1 MSELQIWLIAL
12 GATAIVLLFG
22 FNWWQDRRIRKR
34 MQAHLPVVDQDPL
47 LADMASA
54 DTRREPGLASEPY
67 LSGLGPAGE
76 AGDAAEVDDMEE
88 PDPSC
93 EVVIELSFANPVSGE
108 QMLAAFQSLRSAGRK
123 PLRIFFQDVEGHSS
137 RRILPGSQYVSS
149 QVAVLLANRSG
160 ALTDIE
166 WSQVWNKIQSI
177 ADHLEATV
185 EGPDLQ
191 TVLDMAARLDDT
203 CAALDT
209 QVGLT
214 LLLTAMRPVGEITAI
229 AKAIGFVPDQGRF
242 LWLGDHGLP
251 CFTLSR
257 ADAESFDAGMASV
270 DRLALLL
277 DVPCCPADDHAF
289 SRMVEVG
296 AELARRLGAE
306 LVDDSGRPMQPG
318 SEVVID
324 ERLQALFGQLE
335 SAGLRAGSLRA
346 RRVFS

>member
-12 GATAIVLLFG
+12 GAAVIVLLFG

-47 LADMASA
+47 LADMASE

-67 LSGLGPAGE
+67 LSGIGLAG
-76 AGDAAEVDDMEE
+76 GDGSPGVADEDE

-93 EVVIELSFANPVSGE
+93 EVVIELSFAHPVSGE
-108 QMLAAFQSLRSAGRK
+108 QLLSAIQPLRSAGRK
-123 PLRIFFQDVEGHSS
+123 PLRVFAQDAEGHCS
-137 RRILPGSQYVSS
+137 RRIRHDAQYVSV

-166 WSQVWNKIQSI
+166 WSQVWNKLQSI
-177 ADHLEATV
+177 AEHLEATV

-191 TVLDMAARLDDT
+191 TVLDMASRLDDT

-214 LLLTAMRPVGEITAI
+214 LLLNSMRPVGEITAV
-229 AKAIGFVPDQGRF
+229 AKAIGFVPEMGRF
-242 LWLGDHGLP
+242 VWLGDHGLP

-270 DRLALLL
+270 DRLAMLL
-277 DVPCCPADDHAF
+277 DVPCCPADERAF
-289 SRMVEVG
+289 SRMVEV
-296 AELARRLGAE
+296 ATELARRLGAE

-318 SEVVID
+318 SEAMID

-335 SAGLRAGSLRA
+335 SAGLRAGSVRA

>member
-12 GATAIVLLFG
+12 GAAAIVLLFG

-34 MQAHLPVVDQDPL
+34 MQAHLPVVEQDPL

-67 LSGLGPAGE
+67 LSGFGSNGAE
-76 AGDAAEVDDMEE
+76 ADASAVDDDE

-108 QMLAAFQSLRSAGRK
+108 QLLSALHPLRSAGRK
-123 PLRIFFQDVEGHSS
+123 PLRIFAQDAEGHCT
-137 RRILPGSQYVSS
+137 RRIRPDAQYVSM

-166 WSQVWNKIQSI
+166 WSQVWNKAQSI

-191 TVLDMAARLDDT
+191 SVLDMAAKLDDT

-214 LLLTAMRPVGEITAI
+214 LLLNAMRPVGEITAT
-229 AKAIGFVPDQGRF
+229 AKAIGFVADQGRF

-277 DVPCCPADDHAF
+277 DVPCCPSDDRAF

-296 AELARRLGAE
+296 NELARRLGAE

-318 SEVVID
+318 SELMID
-324 ERLQALFGQLE
+324 ERLQALFSQLE
-335 SAGLRAGSLRA
+335 SAGLRAGSVRA

>member
-12 GATAIVLLFG
+12 GAAAIVLLFG

-67 LSGLGPAGE
+67 LSGLGSSSTE
-76 AGDAAEVDDMEE
+76 GDPGLAEDDE

-93 EVVIELSFANPVSGE
+93 EVVIELVFANPVTGE
-108 QMLAAFQSLRSAGRK
+108 QLLSAIHSLRSAGRK
-123 PLRIFFQDVEGHSS
+123 PLRVFAQDTEGHCS
-137 RRILPGSQYVSS
+137 RRIRPDAQYVSV

-166 WSQVWNKIQSI
+166 WSQVWNKLQSI

-185 EGPDLQ
+185 EGPDQQ
-191 TVLDMAARLDDT
+191 TVLDLASKLDDT

-214 LLLTAMRPVGEITAI
+214 LLLNAMRPVGEITAV
-229 AKAIGFVPDQGRF
+229 AKAIGFVPDMGRF
-242 LWLGDHGLP
+242 VWLGDHGLP

-257 ADAESFDAGMASV
+257 ADGESFDAGMASV

-277 DVPCCPADDHAF
+277 DVPCCPADERAF
-289 SRMVEVG
+289 SRMVEV
-296 AELARRLGAE
+296 ATELARRLGAE

-318 SEVVID
+318 SEAMID

-335 SAGLRAGSLRA
+335 SAGLRAGSVRA

>member
-12 GATAIVLLFG
+12 GASFIVLLLG

-67 LSGLGPAGE
+67 LSGFGPSLSDSGSATIE
-76 AGDAAEVDDMEE
+76 EEE

-93 EVVIELSFANPVSGE
+93 EVVIELVFANPIAGE
-108 QMLAAFQSLRSAGRK
+108 QLLSAIHPLRSAGRK
-123 PLRIFFQDVEGHSS
+123 PVRVFAQDTEGHCS
-137 RRILPGSQYVSS
+137 RRILADAHYTSM

-166 WSQVWNKIQSI
+166 WSQVWNKTQSI
-177 ADHLEATV
+177 ADQLEATV
-185 EGPDLQ
+185 EGPNQQ
-191 TVLDMAARLDDT
+191 TVLDLAAKLDDT

-209 QVGLT
+209 QVGLN
-214 LLLTAMRPVGEITAI
+214 LLLPSMRPVGDITAV
-229 AKAIGFVPDQGRF
+229 AKAIGFVPDHGRF
-242 LWLGDHGLP
+242 VWLGDHGLP

-270 DRLALLL
+270 DRLSLLL
-277 DVPCCPADDHAF
+277 DVPCCPADDRAF
-289 SRMVEVG
+289 SRMVEV
-296 AELARRLGAE
+296 ATELAGRLGAD
-306 LVDDSGRPMQPG
+306 LLDDSGRPMQSG
-318 SEVVID
+318 SEGVID

-335 SAGLRAGSLRA
+335 AAGLRAGSVRA

>member
-12 GATAIVLLFG
+12 GAAVIVLLFG

-67 LSGLGPAGE
+67 LSGFAASGDSGE
-76 AGDAAEVDDMEE
+76 SDAADGGDE

-93 EVVIELSFANPVSGE
+93 EVVIELSFANPISGE
-108 QMLAAFQSLRSAGRK
+108 QLLTAFQSLRSAGRK
-123 PLRIFFQDVEGHSS
+123 PLRIFAQDADGHCS
-137 RRILPGSQYVSS
+137 RRISPAAQYVSV

-166 WSQVWNKIQSI
+166 WSQVWNKVQSI

-191 TVLDMAARLDDT
+191 TALDMAAKLDDT

-214 LLLTAMRPVGEITAI
+214 LLLNSMRPVGEITA
-229 AKAIGFVPDQGRF
+229 AATAIGFVADQGRF

-277 DVPCCPADDHAF
+277 DVPCCPADDRAF

-296 AELARRLGAE
+296 SELARRLGAE

-318 SEVVID
+318 SEAMID

>member
-1 MSELQIWLIAL
+1 MSELQMWLIAL
-12 GATAIVLLFG
+12 GAAAIVLLFG

-34 MQAHLPVVDQDPL
+34 MQAHLPVVDHDPL

-67 LSGLGPAGE
+67 LSGLASVS
-76 AGDAAEVDDMEE
+76 GDVDSGLAQDDE

-93 EVVIELSFANPVSGE
+93 EVVIELTFAHPVAGE
-108 QMLAAFQSLRSAGRK
+108 QLLSAIHPLRSAGRK
-123 PLRIFFQDVEGHSS
+123 PLRVFAQDTEGHCS
-137 RRILPGSQYVSS
+137 RRIRSDAQFVSV

-166 WSQVWNKIQSI
+166 WSQVWNKLQSI

-185 EGPDLQ
+185 EGPDQQ
-191 TVLDMAARLDDT
+191 TVLDMASRLDDT

-214 LLLTAMRPVGEITAI
+214 LLLNSMRPVGEITAI
-229 AKAIGFVPDQGRF
+229 AKAIGFVPDAGRF
-242 LWLGDHGLP
+242 VWLGDHGLP

-257 ADAESFDAGMASV
+257 ADGESFDAGMASV

-277 DVPCCPADDHAF
+277 DVPCCPADERAF

-296 AELARRLGAE
+296 TELARRLGAE

-318 SEVVID
+318 SEAMID

-335 SAGLRAGSLRA
+335 SAGLRAGSMRA

>member
-12 GATAIVLLFG
+12 GAAAIVLLFV

-67 LSGLGPAGE
+67 LSGFGPA
-76 AGDAAEVDDMEE
+76 AEGAETSVEDDE

-93 EVVIELSFANPVSGE
+93 EVVIELTFASPVSGE
-108 QMLAAFQSLRSAGRK
+108 QLLSSIHPLRSAGRK
-123 PLRIFFQDVEGHSS
+123 PLRMFVQDAEGHCS
-137 RRILPGSQYVSS
+137 RRIRHDTHYVSM

-160 ALTDIE
+160 ALTAIE
-166 WSQVWNKIQSI
+166 WSQVWNKMQSI

-185 EGPDLQ
+185 EGPDQQ
-191 TVLDMAARLDDT
+191 TVMDMAARLDDT

-214 LLLTAMRPVGEITAI
+214 LLLNAMRPVGEITAA
-229 AKAIGFVPDQGRF
+229 AKAIGFVPDQGHF
-242 LWLGDHGLP
+242 VWLGDHGLS

-270 DRLALLL
+270 DRLVMLL
-277 DVPCCPADDHAF
+277 DVPCSPADERAF

-296 AELARRLGAE
+296 TELARRLGAE

-318 SEVVID
+318 SEAMID

-335 SAGLRAGSLRA
+335 SAGLPAGSARA

>member
-12 GATAIVLLFG
+12 GAAVIVLLFA

-47 LADMASA
+47 LADMANA

-67 LSGLGPAGE
+67 LSGFGLAGGE
-76 AGDAAEVDDMEE
+76 GDSSVADEDE

-93 EVVIELSFANPVSGE
+93 EVVIELAFAHPVSGE
-108 QMLAAFQSLRSAGRK
+108 QLLSALHPLRSAGRK
-123 PLRIFFQDVEGHSS
+123 PLRVFAQDTEGHCS
-137 RRILPGSQYVSS
+137 RRIRHDAQYVSV

-166 WSQVWNKIQSI
+166 WSQVWNKLQSI

-185 EGPDLQ
+185 EGPDQQ
-191 TVLDMAARLDDT
+191 TVLDMASKLDDT

-214 LLLTAMRPVGEITAI
+214 LLLSSMRPVGEITAV
-229 AKAIGFVPDQGRF
+229 AKAIGFVPEMGRF
-242 LWLGDHGLP
+242 VWLGDHGLP

-270 DRLALLL
+270 DRLAMLL
-277 DVPCCPADDHAF
+277 DVPCCPADERAF

-296 AELARRLGAE
+296 TELARRLGAE

-318 SEVVID
+318 SETVID

-335 SAGLRAGSLRA
+335 SAGLRAGSVRA

>member
-12 GATAIVLLFG
+12 GAAAIVLLFG

-67 LSGLGPAGE
+67 LSGLGSSSRE
-76 AGDAAEVDDMEE
+76 GDPGLAEDDE

-93 EVVIELSFANPVSGE
+93 EVVIELVFAHPVTGE
-108 QMLAAFQSLRSAGRK
+108 QLLSAVHPLRSAGRK
-123 PLRIFFQDVEGHSS
+123 PLRVFAQDTEGHCS
-137 RRILPGSQYVSS
+137 RRIQPDAHYVSV

-166 WSQVWNKIQSI
+166 WSQVWNKLQSI

-185 EGPDLQ
+185 EGPDQQ
-191 TVLDMAARLDDT
+191 TVLDMASRLDDT

-214 LLLTAMRPVGEITAI
+214 LLLNSMRPVGEITAI
-229 AKAIGFVPDQGRF
+229 AKAIGFVPDAGRF
-242 LWLGDHGLP
+242 VWLGDHGLP

-270 DRLALLL
+270 DRLAMLL
-277 DVPCCPADDHAF
+277 DVPCCPADERAF

-318 SEVVID
+318 SEAMID

-335 SAGLRAGSLRA
+335 SAGLRAGSVRA